1 MKHFVYSLLAVILLI
16 HTSCHSTKNV
26 SSTEA
31 ADINNIA
38 SSDIRMSTSKLD
50 SALSS
55 MSIQLD
61 SFVITAEPVAI
72 TPCPDSA
79 STRSA
84 MIAYR
89 YHIKANSA
97 TVKGERIAV
106 SRSTDDTL
114 QQDSTVVNHT
124 HSSARSEV
132 SDKTSVYKPPDLTWV
147 IIISIVIAIIFIL
160 ILWKTRK

>member
-1 MKHFVYSLLAVILLI
+1 MALCGC
-16 HTSCHSTKNV
+16 HTKKNI
-26 SSTEA
+26 SSTNQNDA
-31 ADINNIA
+31 NTIA
-38 SSDIRMSTSKLD
+38 TSDIRVSASKLD

-55 MSIQLD
+55 MSIELD
-61 SFVITAEPVAI
+61 SFVITAEPIAI

-84 MIAYR
+84 VIAYR

-97 TVKGERIAV
+97 TVKGERKAV
-106 SRSTDDTL
+106 SRSTGDTL
-114 QQDSTVVNHT
+114 QQDNVASKHQ

-132 SDKTSVYKPPDLTWV
+132 SEQTSIYKPPDMTWV

>member
-1 MKHFVYSLLAVILLI
+1 MALCGC
-16 HTSCHSTKNV
+16 HTKKNI
-26 SSTEA
+26 SSTNQN
-31 ADINNIA
+31 DTNTIA
-38 SSDIRMSTSKLD
+38 TSDIRVSASKLD

-55 MSIQLD
+55 MSIELD
-61 SFVITAEPVAI
+61 SFVITAEPIAI

-84 MIAYR
+84 VIAYR

-97 TVKGERIAV
+97 TVKGERKAV
-106 SRSTDDTL
+106 SRSTGDTL
-114 QQDSTVVNHT
+114 QQDSVASKHQ

-132 SDKTSVYKPPDLTWV
+132 SDTVSVYKPPDTTIV
-147 IIISIVIAIIFIL
+147 IIIAIVIAIIVFL

>member
-1 MKHFVYSLLAVILLI
+1 MRKLSIIFLLVALCGC
-16 HTSCHSTKNV
+16 HTKKNI
-26 SSTEA
+26 SSTNQN
-31 ADINNIA
+31 DTNTIA
-38 SSDIRMSTSKLD
+38 TSDIRVSASKLD

-55 MSIQLD
+55 MSIELD
-61 SFVITAEPVAI
+61 SFVITAEPIAI

-84 MIAYR
+84 VIAYR

-97 TVKGERIAV
+97 TVKGERKAV
-106 SRSTDDTL
+106 SRSTGDTL
-114 QQDSTVVNHT
+114 QQDNVASKHQ

-132 SDKTSVYKPPDLTWV
+132 SDKTSVYKPPDTTWV

>member
-1 MKHFVYSLLAVILLI
+1 MALCGC
-16 HTSCHSTKNV
+16 HTKKNI
-26 SSTEA
+26 SSTNQN
-31 ADINNIA
+31 DTNTIA
-38 SSDIRMSTSKLD
+38 TSDIRVSASKLV
-50 SALSS
+50 SALST
-55 MSIQLD
+55 MSIELD
-61 SFVITAEPVAI
+61 SFVITAEPIAI

-84 MIAYR
+84 VIAYR

-97 TVKGERIAV
+97 TVKGERKAV
-106 SRSTDDTL
+106 SRSTGDTL
-114 QQDSTVVNHT
+114 QQDNVASKHQ

-132 SDKTSVYKPPDLTWV
+132 SDKTSVYKPPDTTWV

>member
-31 ADINNIA
+31 ADANTIA
-38 SSDIRMSTSKLD
+38 TSDIRVSASKLD

-55 MSIQLD
+55 MSIELD
-61 SFVITAEPVAI
+61 SFVITAEPIAI

-84 MIAYR
+84 VIAYR

-97 TVKGERIAV
+97 TVKGERKAV
-106 SRSTDDTL
+106 SRATGDTL
-114 QQDSTVVNHT
+114 QQDSLASKHQ

-132 SDKTSVYKPPDLTWV
+132 SDKTSVYKPPDLTW
-147 IIISIVIAIIFIL
+147 IIIIFIVIAIIAFL